1 MSTTE
6 NKINYGLKKVYYA
19 KITEE
24 SETGTEY
31 ATPVAI
37 PGAVNA
43 SLKKNYER
51 TAIPADDDPEYAV
64 AVDNKGY
71 DGEFEFTN
79 LPQSFYTDCLGFEVD
94 ESTIKESADGKPC
107 PFALLFEMDG
117 DQQKRRHV
125 FYRCMAT
132 PPDLDTATKGD
143 RMEAKTT
150 KISISATP
158 AKDTRII
165 KRTTITEDGQ
175 VYSKWF
181 ETVQT
186 SGGTVVGS

>member
-6 NKINYGLKKVYYA
+6 NKINYGLKSVYYA
-19 KITEE
+19 KITEDD
-24 SETGTEY
+24 SGIEY

-37 PGAVNA
+37 PGAVNM

-51 TAIPADDDPEYAV
+51 TAIAADDDPEYAV

-71 DGEFEFTN
+71 DGEVEFAN

-94 ESTIKESADGKPC
+94 GSTIKESKDGKPC

-117 DQQKRRHV
+117 DKQKRRHV

-143 RMEAKTT
+143 KLDAQTVKL
-150 KISISATP
+150 SVSATP
-158 AKDTRII
+158 AKDTGAI
-165 KRTTITEDGQ
+165 KRTTTTTDGT

-186 SGGTVVGS
+186 SGGSSVSGS